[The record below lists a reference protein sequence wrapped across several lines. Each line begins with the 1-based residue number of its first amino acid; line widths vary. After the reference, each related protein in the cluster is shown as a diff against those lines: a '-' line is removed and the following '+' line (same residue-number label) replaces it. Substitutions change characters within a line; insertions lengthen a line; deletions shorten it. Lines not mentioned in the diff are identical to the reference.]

1 MVSFWDYKSKKRVSQ
16 LTGFPNAIASM
27 DFNADG
33 SKLAIA
39 SSYMY
44 ENGQQAYSRSLSIIL
59 VEAAR
64 TPFR

>member
-1 MVSFWDYKSKKRVSQ
+1 MSQRRNCLVTGGGNRVVSFWDYKSKKRVSQ
-16 LTGFPNAIASM
+16 LTGVPNAIASM

-44 ENGQQAYSRSLSIIL
+44 ENGQQAYS
-59 VEAAR
+59 
-64 TPFR
+64 

>member
-44 ENGQQAYSRSLSIIL
+44 ENGQQTYS
-59 VEAAR
+59 
-64 TPFR
+64 P